1 MKMTNLVWPF
11 VLLTAFPAC
20 TEIGLDYQKEEGTVV
35 IAPDWSAFACPASA
49 CYRFY
54 AAGSEEAAYEG
65 EDASAESFSLV
76 LPVGGYHCW
85 PTTQMHAELLLRGW
99 SIEVRRKSALLR
111 RRSPAAYIAG
121 AWTMWRFPCGVRC
134 SIRLCP
140 AAW

>member
-20 TEIGLDYQKEEGTVV
+20 TEIGLDYRKEEGTVV

-76 LPVGGYHCW
+76 LPVGGYH
-85 PTTQMHAELLLRGW
+85 LLAYNTDARGVAFTGL
-99 SIEVRRKSALLR
+99 EH
-111 RRSPAAYIAG
+111 RSKA
-121 AWTMWRFPCGVRC
+121 
-134 SIRLCP
+134 
-140 AAW
+140 